1 MKKILIGI
9 IIGFVVIIGGCAAL
23 FGAGVSSVDNAIK
36 EVEKQTAN
44 ADSKVQEMAKNIKW
58 EVKKDAYSTKIV
70 GVFENTSDEKID
82 YVEFEYKLIDSD
94 GTVIESSFT
103 NETEVSPGEKRK
115 VEILCIENDFEK
127 FEVYAKSSAF

>member
-36 EVEKQTAN
+36 EVEQQTAN
-44 ADSKVQEMAKNIKW
+44 ADSKIQEMAKNIKW
-58 EVKKDAYSTKIV
+58 EVKKEAYSTKIV

-82 YVEFEYKLIDSD
+82 YVEFEYKLIDSE

-127 FEVYAKSSAF
+127 FEVNAKSSAF

>member
-23 FGAGVSSVDNAIK
+23 FGAGVSSVDNEIK
-36 EVEKQTAN
+36 EVEQQTAKE
-44 ADSKVQEMAKNIKW
+44 DTKVQEMAKNIKW
-58 EVKKDAYSTKIV
+58 EVKKEAYSTKIV

-82 YVEFEYKLIDSD
+82 YVEFEYKLIDSE

-127 FEVYAKSSAF
+127 FEVNAKSSAF